1 MNMKSI
7 LTTLAP
13 LLLVGVILVGSDTF
27 FIVNENEQA
36 VITQFGR
43 FVRKIQ
49 EPGLNVKTPFLQ
61 SVVYYDNRLLDHD
74 VQPQEVVTKDK
85 RTLVVDNFSKWKI
98 VDPEKFY
105 KRAKTER
112 VAEERLRDIIYSEL
126 RQDFGAH
133 DLSEIISAR
142 RVELMRL
149 VTERS
154 NAKVREL
161 EMGVEIVDVRI
172 KRADLPP
179 SNQLSV
185 FDRMR
190 SERKRIARQFRSK
203 GDEKAQIIR
212 AAADKKR
219 DILLAKAYKAEQNI
233 RGKGDAESI
242 RITAEAFGKN
252 PKFFEFL
259 RSLEAY
265 RNAITEQDTMVLT
278 HNSPFL
284 KYLKEP

>member
-1 MNMKSI
+1 MNLKSI
-7 LTTLAP
+7 LTALAP
-13 LLLVGVILVGSDTF
+13 VLLVVVVLLGSDTF

-49 EPGLNVKTPFLQ
+49 EPGLKYKTPLLQ
-61 SVVYYDNRLLDHD
+61 SVIYYDNRLLDHD

-105 KRAKTER
+105 KRAKTEK

-133 DLSEIISAR
+133 DLNEIISAK
-142 RVELMRL
+142 RVDLMRL

-154 NAKVREL
+154 NAKVLEL

-179 SNQLSV
+179 SNQQAV
-185 FDRMR
+185 FNRMR
-190 SERKRIARQFRSK
+190 AERKRIARQFRSK
-203 GDEKAQIIR
+203 GDEEAQKIR
-212 AAADKKR
+212 ATTDKEKVI
-219 DILLAKAYKAEQNI
+219 ILAEAYKTEQEI

-265 RNAITEQDTMVLT
+265 RTAISEQDSMVLT